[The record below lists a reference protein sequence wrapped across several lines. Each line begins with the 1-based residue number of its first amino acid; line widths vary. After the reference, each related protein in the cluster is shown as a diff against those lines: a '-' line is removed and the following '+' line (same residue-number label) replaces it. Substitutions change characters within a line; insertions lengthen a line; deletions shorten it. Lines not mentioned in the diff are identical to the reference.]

1 MDRCSLLITAK
12 WPVPCWHEIQFILE
26 HLWPTAVIK
35 KVAFLYL
42 HNVKTLLWNGWV
54 WSYKIGFMN
63 DVDPHMI
70 WFHQSMFLHLHH
82 LYPLLW
88 RFTYIWIKVLMIS
101 RVTLVV
107 LFVPSISV
115 FQFDFTRTEV
125 FVCYHT
131 LLKLGPWT
139 KWQNLGTPCWAIF
152 SSFSQKK
159 REKKTLCLC
168 YCETWKRF
176 LSIEMNV

>member
-42 HNVKTLLWNGWV
+42 HNVKILLWNGWV

-82 LYPLLW
+82 LHPLLW
-88 RFTYIWIKVLMIS
+88 RFTYIWSKVLMIS
-101 RVTLVV
+101 SYFGSYVCAQHFCFPVWFYLYRGLGLLSHFTKAGTLNKMTEFGNM
-107 LFVPSISV
+107 LGIFFILLSEEKGKKKDFVSSLLWNLKK
-115 FQFDFTRTEV
+115 V
-125 FVCYHT
+125 FVN
-131 LLKLGPWT
+131 W
-139 KWQNLGTPCWAIF
+139 N
-152 SSFSQKK
+152 
-159 REKKTLCLC
+159 
-168 YCETWKRF
+168 
-176 LSIEMNV
+176 